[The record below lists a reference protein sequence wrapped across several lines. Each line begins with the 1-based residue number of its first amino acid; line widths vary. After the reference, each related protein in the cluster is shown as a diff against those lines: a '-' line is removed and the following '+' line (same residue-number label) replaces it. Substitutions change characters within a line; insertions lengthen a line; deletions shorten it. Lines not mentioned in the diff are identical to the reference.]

1 MNPTQGYNVL
11 LKEDAPPEGF
21 AKMSII
27 EFLREIRKGLELPK
41 KVAIYGLESL
51 LLTNEDSR
59 AGTKFIRNMF
69 RENNRLFRENGY
81 VFLFI
86 PRKELYVNRDVYLK
100 AEDKKANVSSLFGLR
115 LQIKEVGLYYAD
127 FEF

>member
-1 MNPTQGYNVL
+1 MNPTPGYNVL
-11 LKEDAPPEGF
+11 LKEEEPPEGF
-21 AKMSII
+21 AKVSII
-27 EFLREIRKGLELPK
+27 KFLREIRSGQEFPK
-41 KVAIYGLESL
+41 RVAIYGLESV

-69 RENNRLFRENGY
+69 RGNNRLFREKGY
-81 VFLFI
+81 TFLFI

-100 AEDKKANVSSLFGLR
+100 VEDKKANVSSLFGLR
-115 LQIKEVGLYYAD
+115 LQIKDVGLYHAD

>member
-1 MNPTQGYNVL
+1 MNPVQGYNVL
-11 LKEDAPPEGF
+11 LKEDELPEGF

-27 EFLREIRKGLELPK
+27 EFLRGIRRGNELPK

-51 LLTNEDSR
+51 LLTNKDSR

-69 RENNRLFRENGY
+69 RANNRLFREKGY

-86 PRKELYVNRDVYLK
+86 PRKELYVNRNVYLK

>member
-11 LKEDAPPEGF
+11 LKEDEPPEGF

-27 EFLREIRKGLELPK
+27 EFLREIRSGQELPK
-41 KVAIYGLESL
+41 RVAIYGLESL

-69 RENNRLFRENGY
+69 RENNRLFREKGY
-81 VFLFI
+81 TFLFI

>member
-11 LKEDAPPEGF
+11 LKEEEPAEGF

-27 EFLREIRKGLELPK
+27 EFLRETRRGQELPK

-51 LLTNEDSR
+51 LLTNKDSR

-69 RENNRLFRENGY
+69 RANNRLFREKSY
-81 VFLFI
+81 TFLFI

>member
-1 MNPTQGYNVL
+1 VNPIQGYNVL
-11 LKEDAPPEGF
+11 LKEDEPPEGF
-21 AKMSII
+21 VKMSII
-27 EFLREIRKGLELPK
+27 KFLREIRRGQELPK
-41 KVAIYGLESL
+41 RVAIYGLESL

-59 AGTKFIRNMF
+59 AGTKFVRNMF
-69 RENNRLFRENGY
+69 RENNRLFREKGY

>member
-1 MNPTQGYNVL
+1 VNPTQGYNVL
-11 LKEDAPPEGF
+11 LKEKEPPEGF

-27 EFLREIRKGLELPK
+27 EFLREIRRGQELPK
-41 KVAIYGLESL
+41 RVAIYGLEGL
-51 LLTNEDSR
+51 LLTNKDSR

-69 RENNRLFRENGY
+69 RENNRLFREKGY
-81 VFLFI
+81 TFLFV

-100 AEDKKANVSSLFGLR
+100 AEDKKAIVSSLFGLR
-115 LQIKEVGLYYAD
+115 LQIKEVGLYHAD